1 MKAALG
7 GTACEN
13 FFKANYLVLHDL
25 LTVNR
30 RDTSTTPM
38 GVVSAILE
46 NGHLLKKKKDTFKTV
61 FLGKSHQNQVF

>member
-46 NGHLLKKKKDTFKTV
+46 NGHLLKKKRH
-61 FLGKSHQNQVF
+61 L